1 MQQHVFHVIPNLS
14 HRIIYSRSTIVPL
27 LLDKDADIWKEGLY
41 GTALGAAAFVGH
53 KTVIEQLLD
62 HGMDENLVDG
72 HGRNA
77 LPLAQAFCSA
87 QMKASI
93 SSFMPDMQAHSA

>member
-41 GTALGAAAFVGH
+41 GTALGAAAFVVH
-53 KTVIEQLLD
+53 KAVMEQLLD
-62 HGMDENLVDG
+62 HGTDKNLVDS

-77 LPLAQAFCSA
+77 LLLAQASVPHN
-87 QMKASI
+87 SEGI
-93 SSFMPDMQAHSA
+93 RLLLPDTQAHSA